1 MENTAGNDS
10 TNQRAVSQIIELV
23 QAGEL
28 KVNWAEYLKVWLNQ
42 VMDHQQHY
50 STICGN
56 WTEAQIINIFGGC
69 VEDLC
74 CNYES
79 LAF

>member
-28 KVNWAEYLKVWLNQ
+28 KVNWAEYLKV
-42 VMDHQQHY
+42 
-50 STICGN
+50 
-56 WTEAQIINIFGGC
+56 
-69 VEDLC
+69 
-74 CNYES
+74 
-79 LAF
+79 